1 MAAAAGLSDTAALR
15 VMRPV
20 HPRFNDIPT
29 SHHSSI
35 PGSAGVPPARC
46 VATISPNPPTRRQRS
61 QAEWDFRFAIGGFI
75 GYLANMTMA
84 ENKFLK
90 EAIKQGLRMQ
100 HRFLAEPVL
109 ARTGKGY
116 MKSEGVATLQRIKA
130 GMKKSRSA

>member
-1 MAAAAGLSDTAALR
+1 MRQIRR
-15 VMRPV
+15 VCQRW
-20 HPRFNDIPT
+20 F
-29 SHHSSI
+29 
-35 PGSAGVPPARC
+35 VP
-46 VATISPNPPTRRQRS
+46 
-61 QAEWDFRFAIGGFI
+61 DFQFAIGEFI
-75 GYLANMTMA
+75 GYLVDMTVA

-130 GMKKSRSA
+130 SLKKSRSA

>member
-1 MAAAAGLSDTAALR
+1 MTDHCPAKPPEGGTPNGCNARYAIVSTGL
-15 VMRPV
+15 
-20 HPRFNDIPT
+20 
-29 SHHSSI
+29 
-35 PGSAGVPPARC
+35 
-46 VATISPNPPTRRQRS
+46 
-61 QAEWDFRFAIGGFI
+61 DFQFAIGGFI

-130 GMKKSRSA
+130 GMKKSKSA

>member
-1 MAAAAGLSDTAALR
+1 MFLRAYPHGSASIAALAGGEIWANQQVCPTIVGFCAEVR
-15 VMRPV
+15 LC
-20 HPRFNDIPT
+20 FNGP
-29 SHHSSI
+29 
-35 PGSAGVPPARC
+35 
-46 VATISPNPPTRRQRS
+46 
-61 QAEWDFRFAIGGFI
+61 DFQFAIVGFI

-90 EAIKQGLRMQ
+90 EAIRQGLRMQ

-130 GMKKSRSA
+130 SMKKSKSV